1 MIFLEVHDEE
11 FQSWLNTVEFRVR
24 TMVQTLINISKIIET
39 NTQKL
44 VPYDYNKHWE
54 GQHLETSFVAV
65 PTGEAKEGLIEV
77 EIGYSSIDPRDGYDY
92 AEYVHTGYDYRTGK
106 PLHFQK
112 ATAQARFLWTG
123 VTLSRKEGF
132 QEIKTD
138 YLSLFRKGR

>member
-1 MIFLEVHDEE
+1 MFFVEVHDEE
-11 FQSWLNTVEFRVR
+11 FQLWMDSLQVR
-24 TMVQTLINISKIIET
+24 IQTMVQTLLDIAQIVEL

-44 VPYDYNKHWE
+44 VPYDYNKPWG

-65 PTGEAKEGLIEV
+65 PTGNPRGGFIEV
-77 EIGYSSIDPRDGYDY
+77 EIGYSSLDPRDGYDY

-106 PLHFQK
+106 PLRFQK

-132 QEIKTD
+132 QEIETD
-138 YLSLFRKGR
+138 YLSLFKR